1 MACPNKYKF
10 CIDTRWSDPQ
20 TFLSPNPHLIKRFFD
35 EGCIQSAYGRDR
47 AEKNMEDTYCKDFMS
62 FEGRFCQWT
71 EQVRCECAEHIEDIV
86 FANGRVIRDGDSV
99 PAGYNIVPECI
110 YPPKNIKRMPNGRYV
125 DVLVPGK
132 PALPPFHDDPKLKG
146 NNAPD
151 STLQPVSRAAKKTIS
166 LAAIAVLAAVT
177 V

>member
-1 MACPNKYKF
+1 
-10 CIDTRWSDPQ
+10 
-20 TFLSPNPHLIKRFFD
+20 
-35 EGCIQSAYGRDR
+35 
-47 AEKNMEDTYCKDFMS
+47 MEDTYCKDFMS